1 MYFLAS
7 NFIQINKKMTE
18 LNFQRS
24 NSSLNKTTNREQKKT
39 FGITNEAINRKKKG
53 LLNYD
58 LEKNELTWKPN
69 DNSTEKILIQKN
81 NIKKT
86 YKKENEGNEYLRIEL
101 EKTELNKPENYIF
114 CFQGEDNTMIRD
126 KYFNLLED
134 DIFPYYKNEL
144 KSLPIQSQK
153 KISLILNNKYLS
165 KLFFQLYPRFTT
177 NLEKVWN
184 YLRSRYP
191 EFMQINLYTNK
202 IQLSRD
208 EELLTYAKNTYN
220 INRLLSADD
229 TIKNSYISSKKN
241 FDNENYWEEYI
252 EKQRGEKNYLFGGYK
267 EIINNNNDN
276 DTKNK
281 NSTKLME
288 DLEKDKYYFDPYET
302 NYLYHYTSLSKMN
315 EMKTKQEYAKNLISL
330 LNNYSINKING
341 VHFFAAQTEKFSF
354 DKNNYNNESQNK
366 VDNVLFNKGKKTN
379 NIMNKLNDMKKEYEN
394 SKQDED
400 NSYKDTMIQ
409 IKNENYKIYLQ
420 YICFRQIEK
429 KISKMH
435 IEEILEE
442 LQLIKDL
449 ICFIY
454 EDLTNFSHFK
464 EKYKDKDI
472 EAKNKKYKENKKQ
485 IEELI
490 KIFKQKSKDP
500 SFQIIN
506 GLIKNV
512 ENYYKYLDIS
522 FKL

>member
-1 MYFLAS
+1 
-7 NFIQINKKMTE
+7 MTE
-18 LNFQRS
+18 LNLQRS
-24 NSSLNKTTNREQKKT
+24 NSSLSKTTNREQKKN
-39 FGITNEAINRKKKG
+39 FGFLITNEASNWGNKG
-53 LLNYD
+53 LLSLD
-58 LEKNELTWKPN
+58 LEKNELTWKSN
-69 DNSTEKILIQKN
+69 DTNIDKNIDKIIIQKN
-81 NIKKT
+81 NIKNTDKT
-86 YKKENEGNEYLRIEL
+86 KSKGNEYLL
-101 EKTELNKPENYIF
+101 VQLKKADSNKSESYIF
-114 CFQGEDNTMIRD
+114 CFEGEDNTMIRD
-126 KYFNLLED
+126 KYKNLLND

-144 KSLPIQSQK
+144 KSLPIQTQK

-165 KLFFQLYPRFTT
+165 KLFFQLYSPRFTN
-177 NLEKVWN
+177 NLDKIWN
-184 YLRSRYP
+184 YLRNRYP

-276 DTKNK
+276 DNKNK

-442 LQLIKDL
+442 VQLIKDL

-454 EDLTNFSHFK
+454 DDLSSFSHFK
-464 EKYKDKDI
+464 DKFKDKDI
-472 EAKNKKYKENKKQ
+472 EARNKKYKESKKQ
-485 IEELI
+485 VEELI
-490 KIFKQKSKDP
+490 KTLMQKSKDP
-500 SFQIIN
+500 SFEIIN

-512 ENYYKYLDIS
+512 QNYYRYLDNS